1 MQRGRRPEAG
11 GAFAPRA
18 SAQGSGP
25 GRRLAARRPGR
36 QRRVRGRRGDALDV
50 ELRRRSGDAARVPLG
65 RGAYHDPSSGSQNLG
80 TNHIGTRSCVRQSK
94 FFRMY
99 ESGNATKALLG
110 QQSLQWSLE
119 EKEGAYRG
127 PVFDACAGRDAPA
140 RRREA
145 QGPGGQ
151 AVGTGPCPCAAAPP
165 PQQGAGA
172 AGSASRGTAAR
183 WATSNSC
190 YGAGAPA
197 R

>member
-18 SAQGSGP
+18 SAQGPAGASPLEGPAGSGAC
-25 GRRLAARRPGR
+25 GGAE
-36 QRRVRGRRGDALDV
+36 DALDV

-80 TNHIGTRSCVRQSK
+80 NHIGTRSCVRQSK

-172 AGSASRGTAAR
+172 AGSASRGSAAR